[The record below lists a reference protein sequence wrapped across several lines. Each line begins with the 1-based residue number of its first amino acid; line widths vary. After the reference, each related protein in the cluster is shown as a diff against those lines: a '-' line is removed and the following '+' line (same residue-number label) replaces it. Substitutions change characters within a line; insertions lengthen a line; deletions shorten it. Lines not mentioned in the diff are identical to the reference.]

1 MECFDIIQE
10 MEQNFIEYAAAVNT
24 DRAIPDARTGLKP
37 VQLRIIYG
45 AHSHG
50 YYNAKAH
57 VKCARI
63 VGDVMGE
70 LHPHGD
76 SSIYGAMVRMAQ
88 WWVLRYPLLDFHGNM
103 GNQGGDGPAAY
114 RYTEARL
121 SKLVE
126 QGMLKGIKTKNV
138 DFVPNYDDT
147 LEEPDSLPAI
157 FPNLLCNPSKGI
169 GVGVAC
175 NWLPHNLKEVA
186 DAIFAYINGEEPVI
200 AGPDFPTGGEIINAD
215 DCKDFIAKGK
225 GTVRL
230 RGRYEIETKGKKNQ
244 IVFYEIPYG
253 LTIEGLIEEIGKA
266 ADAGEIQNI
275 TDVHDET
282 NKKNVRLVIQVAKGT
297 EPEAIIPALF
307 AKTNLQTTI
316 SYNQVALVGKTP
328 TELGLKDCIKIYLEH
343 NEECIRREF
352 AFELKEAQ
360 DRKEIV
366 DGILKALVH
375 IDDIIALIKKSDSG
389 ADARERLQKTY
400 GFTERQAKA
409 ITAMRLS
416 SLAKLEKIEYE
427 KEAAELDEKIKDYTN
442 ICESHDRRISIIV
455 DRLTAIVNTFGD
467 ERRTILSN
475 IAEPKKE
482 KEIEQII
489 PEDVVVVVTP
499 SGMIKRVPKKSF
511 KPQHKNGK
519 GIKNS
524 DTAGSFSLSTSTV
537 DYVLIFTDAGKMY
550 KLLVDKIP
558 EGTSASKG
566 APLNTLLKIDP
577 SEKIM
582 TVTTLDTK
590 KKYIVFFTKKGM
602 IKKSKLEEY
611 LSTKKSTGIAAIKL
625 KEGDAIANIE
635 IMDEEEVIIITKNGM
650 SIRFKTEGIS
660 PIGRV
665 AMGVKGVNLNEG
677 DELFRGIPIESGKHL
692 AIFCNNGLGKRVK
705 IEDFSEQNRG
715 GKGVQIISQ
724 KDNLQIVGAALVGED
739 DSVYVAGR
747 PNSITINCNEIPVM
761 SRFAA
766 GGSIIKNSQILTVTK
781 L

>member
-1 MECFDIIQE
+1 MNNIDITKE
-10 MEQNFIEYAAAVNT
+10 LSQNFIDFSHEANCQ
-24 DRAIPDARTGLKP
+24 RAFADARDGLKP
-37 VQLRIIYG
+37 GQRACLWEMY
-45 AHSHG
+45 SKG
-50 YYNAKAH
+50 YLNNKPH
-57 VKCARI
+57 VKSAKI
-63 VGDVMGE
+63 SGGVIGTWW
-70 LHPHGD
+70 PHGD
-76 SSIYGAMVRMAQ
+76 AAIYETFARMSQKWINNMPEVDWHGANGSIQISGE
-88 WWVLRYPLLDFHGNM
+88 
-103 GNQGGDGPAAY
+103 PAAS

-121 SKLVE
+121 SKIAEEGL
-126 QGMLKGIKTKNV
+126 LYNIKKNN
-138 DFVPNYDDT
+138 VPMKLNFSED
-147 LEEPDSLPAI
+147 EEWPQVLPALMPRLMI
-157 FPNLLCNPSKGI
+157 NGCQGI
-169 GVGVAC
+169 GSTIANV
-175 NWLPHNLKEVA
+175 WLPHNLKELS
-186 DAIFAYINGEEPVI
+186 DIILKYIETEEIDYDSI
-200 AGPDFPTGGEIINAD
+200 APDYPTGGIIINKNDLPNIYKTGKGKVILRGKAD
-215 DCKDFIAKGK
+215 IQKDKILITEVPYQVYIEPFIAQIKELINKEEISGITNIINK
-225 GTVRL
+225 SDKKKL
-230 RGRYEIETKGKKNQ
+230 LIEIECDIEPS
-244 IVFYEIPYG
+244 IVLSKLY
-253 LTIEGLIEEIGKA
+253 
-266 ADAGEIQNI
+266 
-275 TDVHDET
+275 
-282 NKKNVRLVIQVAKGT
+282 
-297 EPEAIIPALF
+297 
-307 AKTNLQTTI
+307 AKTYLQK
-316 SYNQVALVGKTP
+316 SFSANQVALIGKTP
-328 TELGLKDCIKIYLEH
+328 KLLNLKEYLDVYLQHNYDCIKRE
-343 NEECIRREF
+343 NEY
-352 AFELKEAQ
+352 ELNKAK
-360 DRKEIV
+360 DRLEIV
-366 DGILKALVH
+366 QGLIKALEN
-375 IDDIIALIKKSDSG
+375 IDNIIALIKSSDNSSN
-389 ADARERLQKTY
+389 AVQNLIEKYD
-400 GFTERQAKA
+400 FTERQAKA
-409 ITAMRLS
+409 IVDMKLGRLTH
-416 SLAKLEKIEYE
+416 LEKVELN
-427 KEAAELDEKIKDYTN
+427 KEEENLTSTINKCTEIIHNVSKQKEIYIDRFMAFVKKFGV
-442 ICESHDRRISIIV
+442 DRRTQ
-455 DRLTAIVNTFGD
+455 LA
-467 ERRTILSN
+467 N

-499 SGMIKRVPKKSF
+499 SGMIKRVPKKNF
-511 KPQHKNGK
+511 KAQHKNGK

-524 DTAGSFSLSTSTV
+524 DTAGSFALSTSTV

-566 APLNTLLKIDP
+566 APLNTLLKIDS

-590 KKYIVFFTKKGM
+590 KKYIVFFTKRGM